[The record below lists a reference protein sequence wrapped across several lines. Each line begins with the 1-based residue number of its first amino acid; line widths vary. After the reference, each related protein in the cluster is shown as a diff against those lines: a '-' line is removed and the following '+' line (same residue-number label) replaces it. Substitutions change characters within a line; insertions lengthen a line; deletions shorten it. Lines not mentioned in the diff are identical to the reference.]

1 MRVEQLQ
8 REFPVDVDW
17 VPFELHPETPPEG
30 KAIEPSPNG
39 RRAAAHEHLRRLA
52 AEAGLEMKQKSF
64 VSNSRLALEAGEFA
78 RAAGP
83 EPFAAFHRALLHAY
97 FEEARDIGN
106 LAILLDVARGA
117 GLDAEALHAAL
128 AEHRYAGEV
137 DDWTAW
143 AQANGISGTPA
154 FVFNNRFLMV
164 GAQDYAVFADVARR
178 LLAKADA

>member
-1 MRVEQLQ
+1 VRVEQLQ

-17 VPFELHPETPPEG
+17 VPFELHPETPAEG
-30 KAIEPSPNG
+30 KAADGAPSG
-39 RRAAAHEHLRRLA
+39 RRAAMYEHLRRLA

-64 VSNSRLALEAGEFA
+64 ISNSRLALEAGEFA

-83 EPFAAFHRALLHAY
+83 EPFEAFHRALLHAY

-106 LAILLDVARGA
+106 RDVLLDVARGA
-117 GLDAEALHAAL
+117 GLDTEALSRAL
-128 AEHRYAGEV
+128 ADQRYAAEV

-143 AQANGISGTPA
+143 AQANGITGTPA

-164 GAQDYAVFADVARR
+164 GAQDYDVFTDVARR
-178 LLAKADA
+178 LLAKEGG

>member
-30 KAIEPSPNG
+30 KAIDSAPNG
-39 RRAAAHEHLRRLA
+39 RRAAVYEHLRRLA
-52 AEAGLEMKQKSF
+52 AEAGLEMKQKRF

-83 EPFAAFHRALLHAY
+83 RRFDAFHRALLHAY

-106 LAILLDVARGA
+106 PEILLEVAREA
-117 GLDAEALHAAL
+117 GLDAEALRTAL
-128 AEHRYAGEV
+128 AERRYAAEV

-143 AQANGISGTPA
+143 AQANGITGTPA
-154 FVFNNRFLMV
+154 FIFNNRFLMV

-178 LLAKADA
+178 LLAREGT

>member
-1 MRVEQLQ
+1 VRVEQLQ

-30 KAIEPSPNG
+30 RVIDPASSG
-39 RRAAAHEHLRRLA
+39 RRAAVHEHLQRLA
-52 AEAGLEMKQKSF
+52 AEAGLEMKQKRF

-83 EPFAAFHRALLHAY
+83 EVFNALHRALLHAY
-97 FEEARDIGN
+97 FEEAQDIGDRQTL
-106 LAILLDVARGA
+106 LAVARGA
-117 GLDAEALHAAL
+117 GLDTEALSAAL
-128 AEHRYAGEV
+128 SDQRYAAEV

-143 AQANGISGTPA
+143 AQTNGITGTPA

-164 GAQDYAVFADVARR
+164 GAQDYEVFADVARR
-178 LLAKADA
+178 LLAREGG